1 MEKISNLIKSS
12 QFNIVDSMIDWV
24 RVVDKDNNVFYA
36 NKKMQEDLGENII
49 GLKCYETLCQ
59 DQKCEDCISNKTLTE
74 GTIFRKE
81 TRFKDRIYTVVSSP
95 LYSENGEVVGS
106 VEVFRDIT
114 HDKELARSVNEKNKK
129 MSQDIEFARNMQ
141 MRALP
146 PKGMYNGISI
156 DYLYESSEQ
165 LSGDFFDVYK
175 IDKDNVGIYIC
186 DVVGHGVTASLLTI
200 FVRQSLRTL
209 EIGNKDAAKI
219 VQQLH
224 RTFLGLNL
232 DYDKYISIFYGIYNK
247 STHEFQYVNAGHNT
261 IPILL
266 KSNTKELNRLVA
278 KGYPICN
285 IFDNVSYDLNKIK
298 LNLGDKLFFYTD
310 GITESKN
317 KDGEEFGE
325 ERLIDIIKNSNNILE
340 ELKSSLE
347 EYRHIQKDDYAML
360 MAEII

>member
-1 MEKISNLIKSS
+1 MEKVSDLIKSS

-24 RVVDKDNNVFYA
+24 RIVDKDNNVFYA
-36 NKKMQEDLGENII
+36 NKKMREDLGENII

-59 DQKCEDCISNKTLTE
+59 DRKCENCISHETLTKGSILKKE
-74 GTIFRKE
+74 AAFNNRIF
-81 TRFKDRIYTVVSSP
+81 TVVSSP
-95 LYSENGEVVGS
+95 LYSKNGDIVGS

-114 HDKELARSVNEKNKK
+114 HEKELAKSVNEKNKK
-129 MSQDIEFARNMQ
+129 MSQDIDFARNMQ

-146 PKGMYNGISI
+146 PKGMYNGVNI
-156 DYLYESSEQ
+156 DYLYESSEL

-219 VQQLH
+219 IQQLH

-247 STHEFQYVNAGHNT
+247 STHEFQYVNAGHNSV
-261 IPILL
+261 PILL
-266 KSNTKELNRLVA
+266 KSKTKEMDRLVA

-285 IFDNVSYDLNKIK
+285 IFDNVSYDINKIK
-298 LNLGDKLFFYTD
+298 LNIGDKLFFYTD

-317 KDGEEFGE
+317 EHGKEFGE

-340 ELKSSLE
+340 ELKISLE